1 MYIIIMAKKKR
12 ADILAAGQGLAEN
25 ADKASRLIMAGEVLR
40 LFESG
45 ETLPVQKPGDMLPED
60 AILSLK
66 EKSPFVSRGAFK
78 LLTGLEYFKL
88 DVNGL
93 TALDAGAS
101 TGGFTDCLLQRGAA
115 RVYAVDVGTAQLHE
129 KLLRDLRVVSLEQVN
144 LRLAGPDLLPEKV
157 DLMVADLSFISL
169 KAVLPVCL
177 LFLKPGAKILALIK
191 PQFEVEAG
199 QTVKG
204 VVRDEA
210 LRQAAVQGVLD
221 FARAEL
227 GLKYVGVIPSAIKGP
242 KGNQEYMA
250 YWQMPHNSNI

>member
-1 MYIIIMAKKKR
+1 MAKKKR
-12 ADILAAGQGLAEN
+12 ADILAAQQGLAEN
-25 ADKASRLIMAGEVLR
+25 ADKASRMIMAGEVLR

-45 ETLPVQKPGDMLPED
+45 ESALVQKPGDMLPDD
-60 AILSLK
+60 AVLSLK

-88 DVNGL
+88 DVSGL
-93 TALDAGAS
+93 VALDAGAS

-129 KLLRDLRVVSLEQVN
+129 KLLRDARVVSLEGVN
-144 LRLAGPDLLPEKV
+144 LRLAKADLLPEKV
-157 DLMVADLSFISL
+157 DLLVGDLSFISL
-169 KAVLPVCL
+169 KAVLPVCMQ
-177 LFLKPGAKILALIK
+177 FLKPGAKIMTLIK
-191 PQFEVEAG
+191 PQFEVETG

-204 VVRDEA
+204 VVRNEA

-227 GLKYVGVIPSAIKGP
+227 GLEFMGVIPSAIKGP

-250 YWQMPHNSNI
+250 YWQVPVRGKD